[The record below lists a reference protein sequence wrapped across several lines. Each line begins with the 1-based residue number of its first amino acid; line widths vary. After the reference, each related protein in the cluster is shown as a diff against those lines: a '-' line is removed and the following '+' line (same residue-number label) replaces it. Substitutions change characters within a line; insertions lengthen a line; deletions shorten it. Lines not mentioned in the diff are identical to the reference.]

1 MLTAVL
7 IFDFANV
14 SQLLFLR
21 FLCGCNIHQT
31 VGSPQLYK
39 ASSLLRKLLVFH
51 MIFQFDFF
59 MVGWGIQIHLPIT
72 VSANSKNLP
81 KSFETNFL
89 LIIIGLDDSKKCVSR
104 CSMLLL
110 YFFGSM
116 CSFVIQG
123 L

>member
-59 MVGWGIQIHLPIT
+59 HGGLGHTDSPSNYSI
-72 VSANSKNLP
+72 SK
-81 KSFETNFL
+81 
-89 LIIIGLDDSKKCVSR
+89 
-104 CSMLLL
+104 
-110 YFFGSM
+110 
-116 CSFVIQG
+116 Q
-123 L
+123 